1 MIRDL
6 TVDDLRDVKDLF
18 FNSFTEEEAL
28 TTYPVIS
35 QIITKSPKIM
45 SLCLGWE
52 EEKRI
57 VGAIAFTPVFFDSS
71 SAISAYILAP
81 LAVHNTYQKNGIA
94 TNLIN
99 KAKKDLSDKG
109 IDALLV
115 YGDPSYYGKHGFEV
129 ELGKH
134 FIPPYKPEYEFGW
147 QALML
152 SSTQIE
158 NAEFHF
164 TCVEALSDA
173 TLW

>member
-6 TVDDLRDVKDLF
+6 TVDDLRDVKDVF

-28 TTYPVIS
+28 ITYPVIS
-35 QIITKSPKIM
+35 QIITKSSQIM

-52 EEKRI
+52 QEKRI

-71 SAISAYILAP
+71 SVISACILAS
-81 LAVHNTYQKNGIA
+81 LAVHNTYQKNGTTI
-94 TNLIN
+94 NLIN

-115 YGDPSYYGKHGFEV
+115 YRDPSYYGKYGFEV

-134 FIPPYKPEYEFGW
+134 FIPPYKLQYEFGW
-147 QALML
+147 
-152 SSTQIE
+152 
-158 NAEFHF
+158 
-164 TCVEALSDA
+164 
-173 TLW
+173 

>member
-6 TVDDLRDVKDLF
+6 TVDDLRDVKDVF
-18 FNSFTEEEAL
+18 FNSFTGEEAL
-28 TTYPVIS
+28 ITYPVIS
-35 QIITKSPKIM
+35 QIITKSPQIM

-52 EEKRI
+52 QEKRI
-57 VGAIAFTPVFFDSS
+57 VGAIAFTPAFFDSFS
-71 SAISAYILAP
+71 VISAYILAS
-81 LAVHNTYQKNGIA
+81 LAVHNTYQKNGI
-94 TNLIN
+94 TINLSN
-99 KAKKDLSDKG
+99 KAKKDLNDKG

-115 YGDPSYYGKHGFEV
+115 YGDLSYYRKYGFEV

-134 FIPPYKPEYEFGW
+134 FIPPYKLQYEFGW

>member
-6 TVDDLRDVKDLF
+6 TVDDLRDVKYVF
-18 FNSFTEEEAL
+18 FNSFTGEEAL
-28 TTYPVIS
+28 RTYPVIS
-35 QIITKSPKIM
+35 QIITKSPQIM

-52 EEKRI
+52 QEKRI
-57 VGAIAFTPVFFDSS
+57 VGAIAFTPAFFDIFSV
-71 SAISAYILAP
+71 ISAYILAS
-81 LAVHNTYQKNGIA
+81 LAVHNTYQKNGI
-94 TNLIN
+94 TINLIN

-115 YGDPSYYGKHGFEV
+115 YGDPSYYGKYGFEV

-134 FIPPYKPEYEFGW
+134 FIPPYKLQYEFGW

-158 NAEFHF
+158 NAKFHF

>member
-1 MIRDL
+1 
-6 TVDDLRDVKDLF
+6 
-18 FNSFTEEEAL
+18 
-28 TTYPVIS
+28 
-35 QIITKSPKIM
+35 M

-115 YGDPSYYGKHGFEV
+115 YRDPSYCGKYGFEV
-129 ELGKH
+129 
-134 FIPPYKPEYEFGW
+134 
-147 QALML
+147 
-152 SSTQIE
+152 
-158 NAEFHF
+158 
-164 TCVEALSDA
+164 
-173 TLW
+173 

>member
-6 TVDDLRDVKDLF
+6 TVDDLRDVKDVF

-35 QIITKSPKIM
+35 QIIKKSPKIM

-52 EEKRI
+52 EGKRI
-57 VGAIAFTPVFFDSS
+57 VGAIAFTLLFFDSS

-115 YGDPSYYGKHGFEV
+115 YGGPSYYGKHGF
-129 ELGKH
+129 
-134 FIPPYKPEYEFGW
+134 
-147 QALML
+147 
-152 SSTQIE
+152 
-158 NAEFHF
+158 
-164 TCVEALSDA
+164 
-173 TLW
+173 

>member
-6 TVDDLRDVKDLF
+6 TVDDLRDVKDVF

-57 VGAIAFTPVFFDSS
+57 VGAVAFTPVFFDSS

-115 YGDPSYYGKHGFEV
+115 YGDPSYYGKHGFKV

>member
-1 MIRDL
+1 MTRDL
-6 TVDDLRDVKDLF
+6 TVDGLRDVKDVF
-18 FNSFTEEEAL
+18 FNSFTGEEAL
-28 TTYPVIS
+28 ITYPVIS
-35 QIITKSPKIM
+35 QIITKSSQIM

-52 EEKRI
+52 QEKRI
-57 VGAIAFTPVFFDSS
+57 VRAIAFTPVFFCSS
-71 SAISAYILAP
+71 SVISAYILAS
-81 LAVHNTYQKNGIA
+81 LAVHNTYQKNGTTI
-94 TNLIN
+94 NLIN

-115 YGDPSYYGKHGFEV
+115 YREPSYYGKYGFEV

-134 FIPPYKPEYEFGW
+134 FIPPYKLQYEFGW

>member
-1 MIRDL
+1 MTRDL
-6 TVDDLRDVKDLF
+6 TVDGLRDVKDVF
-18 FNSFTEEEAL
+18 FNSFTGEEAL
-28 TTYPVIS
+28 ITYPIIS
-35 QIITKSPKIM
+35 QIITKIPQIM

-52 EEKRI
+52 QEKRI
-57 VGAIAFTPVFFDSS
+57 VGAIAFTPAFFDIFSV
-71 SAISAYILAP
+71 ISAYILAS
-81 LAVHNTYQKNGIA
+81 LAVHNTYQKNGTTI
-94 TNLIN
+94 NLIN

-115 YGDPSYYGKHGFEV
+115 YRDPSYYGKYGFEV

-134 FIPPYKPEYEFGW
+134 FIPPYKLQYEFGW